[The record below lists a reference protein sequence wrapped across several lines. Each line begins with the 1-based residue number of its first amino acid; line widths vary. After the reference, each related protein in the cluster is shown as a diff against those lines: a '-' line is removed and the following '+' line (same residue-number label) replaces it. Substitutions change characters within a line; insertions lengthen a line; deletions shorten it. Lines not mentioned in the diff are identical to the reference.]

1 MRKEVKG
8 ELKGSN
14 RFARKLKGR
23 YMRLFGGHKVMS
35 LLFLLTSLPF
45 SLTSFSQTPKQWRD
59 SVSVLIAQLDKQPN
73 NIDLRLKK
81 AEANINLSQY
91 DYAADEYSKV
101 LKQDERNLA
110 ALYFRAFCYTQLRQY
125 SMAKADYDVF
135 LAIQPEHLEAQLGL
149 AHVLQLLNRRAD
161 AVDQL
166 NRCVQMF
173 PDSADAYAARAAYE
187 TGQEQYD
194 VAIYDW
200 DEAIRLNPKNAD
212 FVVSKVDILLN
223 LGRKNEAREALDK
236 AVKQG
241 TPRAALKEWFDKC
254 K

>member
-1 MRKEVKG
+1 MRKLVF
-8 ELKGSN
+8 L
-14 RFARKLKGR
+14 
-23 YMRLFGGHKVMS
+23 V
-35 LLFLLTSLPF
+35 LLVAGPICPAAEA
-45 SLTSFSQTPKQWRD
+45 QTPKQWRD
-59 SVSVLIAQLDKQPN
+59 SVSVLIAQLDKQPD

-101 LKQDERNLA
+101 LRLDERNLA
-110 ALYFRAFCYTQLRQY
+110 ALYFRAYCHTQLRHY
-125 SMAKADYDVF
+125 DMARADYDAF

-187 TGQEQYD
+187 TELGQYD
-194 VAIYDW
+194 AAIYDW
-200 DEAIRLNPKNAD
+200 DEALRLKPQNASLT
-212 FVVSKVDILLN
+212 VSKVDALLRQGN
-223 LGRKNEAREALDK
+223 REKARQTLDM
-236 AVKQG
+236 AVKRG
-241 TPRAALKEWFDKC
+241 VPRAALKEWYDKC

>member
-1 MRKEVKG
+1 MRKLV
-8 ELKGSN
+8 LVI
-14 RFARKLKGR
+14 A
-23 YMRLFGGHKVMS
+23 LFGAVCAS
-35 LLFLLTSLPF
+35 A
-45 SLTSFSQTPKQWRD
+45 QTPKQWRD

-81 AEANINLSQY
+81 AEANINLLQY

-125 SMAKADYDVF
+125 GMARADYDAF
-135 LAIQPEHLEAQLGL
+135 LAIQPEHLEAHLGL
-149 AHVLQLLNRRAD
+149 AHVLQLQNRRAD
-161 AVDQL
+161 AIDEL

-187 TGQEQYD
+187 TQLEQYD
-194 VAIYDW
+194 AAIYDW
-200 DEAIRLNPKNAD
+200 DEAIRLRPNDAALT
-212 FVVSKVDILLN
+212 VSKVDILLI
-223 LGRKNEAREALDK
+223 LGRKNEAREALNE
-236 AVKQG
+236 AVKRG
-241 TPRAALKEWFDKC
+241 STRAALKEWFDKC